1 MSQQRQ
7 TAEDVLL
14 AALVDIMFG
23 TTTMSAECAA
33 GHAIRQWEDMKRQTT
48 VVNIRHGE
56 EYDVYI
62 GRPSKWGNPFRLSD
76 YGNDRELLLKVY
88 RHWLLRPAQ
97 TTLRRAARRELLGK
111 RLGCFCAPQACH
123 GHVLI
128 EVIGQ
133 SEREETV
140 DGHHG

>member
-1 MSQQRQ
+1 MSQQQ
-7 TAEDVLL
+7 TAEDILL
-14 AALVDIMFG
+14 AALVNIMFG
-23 TTTMSAECAA
+23 TTTQPVACVA
-33 GHAIRQWEDMKRQTT
+33 GHAIRQWEDMKRRTT
-48 VVNIRHGE
+48 VVNIRNGE
-56 EYDVYI
+56 DYDVYI

-111 RLGCFCAPQACH
+111 RLGCFCALQACH
-123 GHVLI
+123 GHILI

-133 SEREETV
+133 CEKEETT
-140 DGHHG
+140 DGHCS